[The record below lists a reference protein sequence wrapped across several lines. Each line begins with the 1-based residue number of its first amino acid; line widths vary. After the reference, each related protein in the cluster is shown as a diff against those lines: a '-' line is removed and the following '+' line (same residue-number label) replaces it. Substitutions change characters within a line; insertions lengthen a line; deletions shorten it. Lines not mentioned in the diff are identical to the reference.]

1 MKLDQRV
8 RQLARHR
15 AQLVRRSSL
24 QRESLQLQWHQGTA
38 PLRHSGEFIDR
49 CRSMLASA
57 GIPLSAV
64 TAAVALPLGWLL
76 IRIARRKGRSLGA
89 VVRLALA
96 AWPLIRSVRN
106 LLAR

>member
-24 QRESLQLQWHQGTA
+24 QRESLQLQWHQSTA
-38 PLRHSGEFIDR
+38 PLQRIR
-49 CRSMLASA
+49 TLALA
-57 GIPLSAV
+57 
-64 TAAVALPLGWLL
+64 
-76 IRIARRKGRSLGA
+76 
-89 VVRLALA
+89 VRLALA
-96 AWPLIRSVRN
+96 AWPLIRSARN

>member
-24 QRESLQLQWHQGTA
+24 QRESLQLQWHQVNA
-38 PLRHSGEFIDR
+38 PLQRIR
-49 CRSMLASA
+49 
-57 GIPLSAV
+57 
-64 TAAVALPLGWLL
+64 TVALA
-76 IRIARRKGRSLGA
+76 I
-89 VVRLALA
+89 RLALA
-96 AWPLIRSVRN
+96 LWPLIRSARN

>member
-8 RQLARHR
+8 QQLARHR

-24 QRESLQLQWHQGTA
+24 QRESLQLQWHQSTA

-49 CRSMLASA
+49 WRSTLASA
-57 GIPLSAV
+57 GIPLFAV
-64 TAAVALPLGWLL
+64 TTAAALPLGWLL
-76 IRIARRKGRSLGA
+76 TNRRVGRSLLRA
-89 VVRLALA
+89 ARLVLA
-96 AWPLIRSVRN
+96 AWPLIRSARN